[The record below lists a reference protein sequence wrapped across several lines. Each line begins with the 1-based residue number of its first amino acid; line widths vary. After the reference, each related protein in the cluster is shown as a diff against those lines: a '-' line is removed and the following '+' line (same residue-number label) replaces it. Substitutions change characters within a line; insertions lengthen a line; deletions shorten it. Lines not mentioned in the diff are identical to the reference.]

1 MDWREL
7 HLARRHRA
15 FNFAHRWVKV
25 LAIAAG
31 FPITVLSLMA
41 SFGIFT
47 PALGLRAL
55 MALLLAVGVPALVA
69 RLAHTKGDPLVSIG
83 LPSETY
89 AWILLGFAVLFL
101 VVLHDRTRPL
111 LLREGDRD
119 ACEGL
124 TEIARAAWFLGGVKA
139 STMRAGAAPCRTGFL
154 R

>member
-1 MDWREL
+1 MAL
-7 HLARRHRA
+7 
-15 FNFAHRWVKV
+15 F
-25 LAIAAG
+25 G
-31 FPITVLSLMA
+31 SL
-41 SFGIFT
+41 T
-47 PALGLRAL
+47 PEVGLRAVA
-55 MALLLAVGVPALVA
+55 ALSLALGVPALVA
-69 RLAHTKGDPLVSIG
+69 RLSHTKGDPLVSLG

-124 TEIARAAWFLGGVKA
+124 TDVARAAWFLGGVKA
-139 STMRAGAAPCRTGFL
+139 STSRPGAAACWSRFS